1 MESIVG
7 TGELMR
13 SIITNGIVV
22 SSEGQHRADVLVDE
36 GRVRALGTG
45 LTADD
50 AQMVDAGGCYVL
62 PGGVDVHTHFEM
74 PFGGTVACERF
85 ETGTKAAAV
94 GGTTTIVDFAI
105 QAKGDSLAR
114 TYADWR
120 EKADGD
126 VAIDYGLHLAVT
138 DLTDET
144 LSEIPKLVDEGVTSL
159 KLFMAYKGSLMID
172 DGTLL
177 RVLKKSREC
186 GALVSV
192 HAENGDI
199 IDVLVAEHLAAGKT
213 SPRYHASTRPPEA
226 ESEATRRA
234 IALAEVAEAP
244 IYIVHVSCD
253 KALRE
258 IQSAKDNGQAV
269 YGETCPQYL
278 VLSEDDLSAPGFE
291 GAKFVCSPPPR
302 DPRNWPAMWAGLRR
316 GDLSTVASDH
326 CAFNYKAQ
334 KELGLHDGFHKIPNG
349 VPGVEHRLQIL
360 HTAGVCRDEISMSR
374 LVDVFSTGPARLF
387 GLYPQKGTIAPGS
400 DADIV
405 IFDPSVDGVITAA
418 THLQNIDY
426 TPYEGMAVKGAART
440 VFSKGETVVS
450 DGKWVG
456 REGAGSYLKRAPF
469 AS

>member
-1 MESIVG
+1 MK
-7 TGELMR
+7 

-22 SSEGQHRADVLVDE
+22 SSEGQYRADVLVDE
-36 GRVRALGTG
+36 DKVRALGTG

-50 AQMVDAGGCYVL
+50 AQVVDAEGCYLL

-105 QAKGDSLAR
+105 QAKGDSLIK

-138 DLTDET
+138 DLTDDA
-144 LSEIPKLVDEGVTSL
+144 LSEIPRLVDEGVTSL

-177 RVLKKSREC
+177 RVLRKSREC
-186 GALVSV
+186 GALVAV

-199 IDVLVAEHLAAGKT
+199 IDVLVKEHLAAGKT
-213 SPRYHASTRPPEA
+213 SPRYHATTRPPEA

-234 IALAEVAEAP
+234 IALAEVAGAP
-244 IYIVHVSCD
+244 IYIVHVSCA

-302 DPRNWPAMWAGLRR
+302 DPRNWPEMWAGLRS

-326 CAFNYKAQ
+326 CAFNYKGQ

-360 HTAGVCRDEISMSR
+360 HTKGVCRDEITMSK

-418 THLQNIDY
+418 TQLQSIDY
-426 TPYEGMAVKGAART
+426 TPYEGMGVKGAART
-440 VFSKGETVVS
+440 VFSKGETVVA
-450 DGKWVG
+450 DGEWVG